1 MRKYRQHG
9 YEDNRG
15 RRERPRRSSGPRP
28 SGPRPSRGGPRSP
41 RMTKFHQVIRCSM
54 CGGTL
59 PPSFSEVGATSQCP
73 KCATDLHT
81 CKNCVYFDPGA
92 RFECSEPVPQRVAN
106 KNDRNDCRFFEIRT
120 AVEKATTSVRE
131 RPLEPREMFERLF
144 RK

>member
-9 YEDNRG
+9 YDDNRG

-28 SGPRPSRGGPRSP
+28 FGPRSSRGGPRSP
-41 RMTKFHQVIRCSM
+41 RMTKFHQVIRCSI
-54 CGGTL
+54 CGVTL
-59 PPSFSEVGATSQCP
+59 PPSFSEVGTTSQCP

-92 RFECSEPVPQRVAN
+92 RFECSEPIPQRIGN
-106 KNDRNDCRFFEIRT
+106 KNDRNDCRFFEIQT
-120 AVEKATTSVRE
+120 ALEKATTSVRE

>member
-9 YEDNRG
+9 YDEKRG
-15 RRERPRRSSGPRP
+15 RRQRPRRSSGPRP
-28 SGPRPSRGGPRSP
+28 SGPRLSRGGPRSP

-59 PPSFSEVGATSQCP
+59 PSSFTEVGATSQCP

-81 CKNCVYFDPGA
+81 CKNCVFFDPGA
-92 RFECSEPVPQRVAN
+92 RFECSEAIPQRVSN

>member
-9 YEDNRG
+9 YDENRG

-28 SGPRPSRGGPRSP
+28 FGPRSSRGGPRSP
-41 RMTKFHQVIRCSM
+41 RMTKFHKVIRCAT

-59 PPSFSEVGATSQCP
+59 PPSFSEVGPATQCP
-73 KCATDLHT
+73 KCAADLHT
-81 CKNCVYFDPGA
+81 CKNCAYFDPGA
-92 RFECSEPVPQRVAN
+92 RFECSEPIPQRIGN
-106 KNDRNDCRFFEIRT
+106 KNDGNDCRFFEIRT